1 VFKTF
6 EPGTLVRLS
15 EQHENDLQFTVGNI
29 DASQSGWKVKHNSV
43 AMIIKLL
50 KHIPDVIGD
59 VDNDVISY
67 VVLVDG
73 RTGWVYHED
82 CTEIVTQ

>member
-1 VFKTF
+1 MIKTF

-15 EQHENDLQFTVGNI
+15 EPYEDSLKFIVGNI
-29 DASQSGWKVKHNSV
+29 DTSQSGWEIEHNSV

-50 KHIPDVIGD
+50 KYITDDSDDG
-59 VDNDVISY
+59 DNDEISY
-67 VVLVDG
+67 VVLVNG

-82 CTEIVTQ
+82 CTEVVTQ

>member
-1 VFKTF
+1 MIKTF

-15 EQHENDLQFTVGNI
+15 EQHADDLQFTVGNI
-29 DASQSGWKVKHNSV
+29 DPSQSGWKVKHNSV

-50 KHIPDVIGD
+50 NHITVVNNLADDGE
-59 VDNDVISY
+59 ISY

-82 CTEIVTQ
+82 CTEVVTQ

>member
-1 VFKTF
+1 MIKTF

-15 EQHENDLQFTVGNI
+15 EAYESDVKFTVGNI
-29 DASQSGWKVKHNSV
+29 EESLPGWEIEHNSV

-50 KHIPDVIGD
+50 KHIPDVLD
-59 VDNDVISY
+59 DDNDGEISY
-67 VVLVDG
+67 IVLVNG

-82 CTEIVTQ
+82 CTEVVKQ

>member
-1 VFKTF
+1 MIKTF

-15 EQHENDLQFTVGNI
+15 EQHADDLQFTVGNI
-29 DASQSGWKVKHNSV
+29 DTSQSGWKVKHNSV

-50 KHIPDVIGD
+50 NHITVVSDDGD
-59 VDNDVISY
+59 DGEISY

-82 CTEIVTQ
+82 CKEVVAQ

>member
-1 VFKTF
+1 MIKTF

-15 EQHENDLQFTVGNI
+15 EQYSNDLQFTVGNI
-29 DASQSGWKVKHNSV
+29 DPSQSGWKVKHNSV

-50 KHIPDVIGD
+50 NHITVVSNLADDGE
-59 VDNDVISY
+59 ISY

-82 CTEIVTQ
+82 CKEVVAQ